1 MLNAGFIQQFQ
12 KALHSIAG
20 MLFDSWLTHHT
31 LFLQVRLSEAF
42 FCLTVNDDSDIMPQ
56 VTRKLN
62 DLSAT
67 SNEDDSDEDFQGLSA
82 EGSDSEDDD
91 EDASDSGDSF
101 VVDDDSD
108 EDDVIHVS
116 AKKKA
121 RAASPIIRLS
131 ARSAR
136 KGN

>member
-1 MLNAGFIQQFQ
+1 
-12 KALHSIAG
+12 
-20 MLFDSWLTHHT
+20 

-42 FCLTVNDDSDIMPQ
+42 FCLTVDDDSDIMPQ
-56 VTRKLN
+56 VTRKKKARKLN

-82 EGSDSEDDD
+82 EGSDSEDDA
-91 EDASDSGDSF
+91 EDALSDSGASC

-121 RAASPIIRLS
+121 RAAFPIIRLS

>member
-1 MLNAGFIQQFQ
+1 
-12 KALHSIAG
+12 
-20 MLFDSWLTHHT
+20 

-82 EGSDSEDDD
+82 EGSDSEDDA
-91 EDASDSGDSF
+91 EDALSDSGASC